1 MLKKLILT
9 KFNKTFFNQS
19 YFICIMQRE
28 KSVGAIIYEKEDDK
42 IKFLILYKIAND
54 KYKESWDFSRG
65 NIEKEEDEKQ
75 TAVREIK
82 EETGIN
88 DLKFI
93 EGFRERTN
101 FVYKKQGN
109 LIFKEIIY
117 LLAET
122 KKKEVVLSF
131 EHNNYLWL
139 DFNEAFN
146 KITFKNTKDVLKLA
160 NDFLIKREKE
170 GLNRFL

>member
-1 MLKKLILT
+1 
-9 KFNKTFFNQS
+9 
-19 YFICIMQRE
+19 MQRE
-28 KSVGAIIYEKEDDK
+28 KSVGAILYRKENNK
-42 IKFLILYKIAND
+42 IKFLLLYKKAND
-54 KYKESWDFSRG
+54 NYKESWDLSRG

-75 TAVREIK
+75 TVMREIK

-93 EGFRERTN
+93 DGFRERMN
-101 FVYKKQGN
+101 FIYKKQGN
-109 LIFKEIIY
+109 LVFKEIIY

-122 KKKEVVLSF
+122 KTKEVVLSF
-131 EHNNYLWL
+131 EHNDYSWL
-139 DFNEAFN
+139 EFSESFE
-146 KITFKNTKDVLKLA
+146 KITFKNTKDVFKLA